1 MHRLDLVI
9 FAFGNKCHWHR
20 SDGVVASKGLFWLV
34 GIIVMRYG
42 FAFDYAAGFRVGF
55 SSVN

>member
-20 SDGVVASKGLFWLV
+20 SD